1 MTITSH
7 GEELIL
13 DKERAI
19 YFPKHQL
26 LAISDLHLGKSAH
39 FRQAGVPVPASVAQ
53 RDLIRL
59 DEILNKY
66 KPTTLLINGDMFHH
80 GLNADIDEFATWR
93 KKYQQTNF
101 LLVKGN
107 HDRLAE
113 ADYVLMDIQIHE
125 PSFCLGPFCFIHD
138 APKCTEEE
146 KYPISGHIH
155 PGVTVVGRA
164 KQRLKFPCFYS
175 GKEYALMPAFSVF
188 TGLYNIRSKKDDP
201 IFAITKESVVKV

>member
-19 YFPKHQL
+19 YFPKHQI

-53 RDLIRL
+53 RDLTRL
-59 DEILNKY
+59 DEILQKY

-80 GLNADIDEFATWR
+80 GLNADIDEFYQWR
-93 KKYQQTNF
+93 KNYQQTNF

-107 HDRLAE
+107 HDRLAQ
-113 ADYVLMDIQIHE
+113 ADYATMDIQIHE
-125 PSFCLGPFCFIHD
+125 PSFCLDPFCFIHD

-146 KYPISGHIH
+146 LYPISGHIH
-155 PGVTVVGRA
+155 PGVTIVGRA
-164 KQRLKFPCFYS
+164 KQRLKFPCFYF
-175 GKEYALMPAFSVF
+175 GKDYAVMPAFSVF
-188 TGLYNIRSKKDDP
+188 TGLYNIRSKVGEQV
-201 IFAITKESVVKV
+201 FAVTKESVVEV

>member
-1 MTITSH
+1 MIINSH

-39 FRQAGVPVPASVAQ
+39 FRQAGLPVPATIAQ
-53 RDLIRL
+53 SDLQRL
-59 DEILNKY
+59 SSIIKKY
-66 KPTTLLINGDMFHH
+66 NPITLLINGDMFHH
-80 GLNADIDEFATWR
+80 GLNNDIDEFYIW
-93 KKYQQTNF
+93 KKDYQELNF

-107 HDRLAE
+107 HDRLSS
-113 ADYVLMDIQIHE
+113 ADYGAMNIQIHE

-146 KYPISGHIH
+146 LYPISGHIH
-155 PGVTVVGRA
+155 PGITLFGKA
-164 KQRLKFPCFYS
+164 KQRLKFPCFYF
-175 GKEYALMPAFSVF
+175 GEEYAVMPAFSLF
-188 TGLYNIRSKKDDP
+188 TGLYP
-201 IFAITKESVVKV
+201 ISAKAKERVFAVTPEQVIAV